1 MLLALGLH
9 VTVTV
14 EVSEGFAL
22 ARETWETNTETI
34 VGTEIQQGL

>member
-9 VTVTV
+9 VSVTV

-22 ARETWETNTETI
+22 ARETNTETI